1 MKQFLILCTVIA
13 AMSAC
18 NNKPS
23 GATGTEGSTENA
35 SNVKANEDGNQVTVD
50 QIENP
55 ATASDPQAPADNLA
69 EMTFASTEYNFGDI
83 LEGQQVET
91 TFEFT
96 NTGKHDLLIHD
107 CTASC
112 GCTVPDWPRTPV
124 KPGEKGKIKVK
135 FDSTGKSGMNNKT
148 VTVKANVPGGNLEL
162 KFKANV
168 RAVKKEG

>member
-1 MKQFLILCTVIA
+1 MKQFFILCTIVA

-18 NNKPS
+18 SNKPAEGS
-23 GATGTEGSTENA
+23 GSEGSNSTPTSTEGS
-35 SNVKANEDGNQVTVD
+35 NQVTVD

-55 ATASDPQAPADNLA
+55 ATANNPQAQPENLT

-96 NTGKHDLLIHD
+96 NSGKHDLLIHD

-112 GCTVPDWPRTPV
+112 GCTVPEWPKTPV

-148 VTVKANVPGGNLEL
+148 VTVKANVPGGNVEL

>member
-1 MKQFLILCTVIA
+1 M
-13 AMSAC
+13 
-18 NNKPS
+18 
-23 GATGTEGSTENA
+23 
-35 SNVKANEDGNQVTVD
+35 TVD

-55 ATASDPQAPADNLA
+55 ATASDPQAQPENLA
-69 EMTFASTEYNFGDI
+69 EMTFVSTEHNFGDI

-112 GCTVPDWPRTPV
+112 GCTVPDWPKTPV

-148 VTVKANVPGGNLEL
+148 VTVKANVPGGSVEL